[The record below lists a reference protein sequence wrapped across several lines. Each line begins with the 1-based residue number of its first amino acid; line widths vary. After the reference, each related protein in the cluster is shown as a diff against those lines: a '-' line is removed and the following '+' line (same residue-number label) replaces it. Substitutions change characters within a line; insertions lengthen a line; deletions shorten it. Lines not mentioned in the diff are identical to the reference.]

1 MATVTAT
8 RTRSGAGPAPSAG
21 RRRQLAATPA
31 KWLVWALVAFFFV
44 NLAGVILSVVV
55 SSFSTTWFDSWFPDG
70 LTSHWY
76 GDAWSGFALSRVMV
90 VTLEVAAF
98 VVVVSLLIGV
108 PAAYVLARRD
118 FPGKKLVMLL
128 FLLPVLIPPIT
139 YGIPLATV
147 LYKLHL
153 AGTLTGVL
161 LINLVPAVPFV
172 VLTVTPFIEQID
184 PRLEAAARMCGAP
197 TRAVFS
203 RVLAPLLLPGILA
216 AAVLILVR
224 TVGMFE
230 LTFLVA
236 GPSSDT
242 LVVALY
248 NSVFGAGIR
257 AQQSV
262 DAMAV
267 IYTALMV
274 VLLVIGLRFVNPTQL
289 VTRVKEEAKQ

>member
-1 MATVTAT
+1 
-8 RTRSGAGPAPSAG
+8 
-21 RRRQLAATPA
+21 
-31 KWLVWALVAFFFV
+31 
-44 NLAGVILSVVV
+44 
-55 SSFSTTWFDSWFPDG
+55 
-70 LTSHWY
+70 
-76 GDAWSGFALSRVMV
+76 
-90 VTLEVAAF
+90 
-98 VVVVSLLIGV
+98 
-108 PAAYVLARRD
+108 
-118 FPGKKLVMLL
+118 
-128 FLLPVLIPPIT
+128 
-139 YGIPLATV
+139 
-147 LYKLHL
+147 
-153 AGTLTGVL
+153 
-161 LINLVPAVPFV
+161 
-172 VLTVTPFIEQID
+172 
-184 PRLEAAARMCGAP
+184 MCGAP
-197 TRAVFS
+197 TRAVFT

-216 AAVLILVR
+216 AAVLVLVR

-289 VTRVKEEAKQ
+289 VTRVKEEAAQ